1 MQNIMNIRSIPR
13 FRKSLFLGDFKE
25 ARRFATFILDKTL
38 HDKNQTDYVRL
49 LHSAFNTSLII
60 SYCRPFT
67 FNRNRP
73 GEDPSSLKMHV
84 EGLLTN
90 DEVDLHKV
98 ILERR
103 NQVYAHTQA
112 SARLFEGMDYD
123 KSLFFTKSVGPLSKQ
138 ETRMLKRM
146 IKKWIDY
153 LRDSMG
159 TNETR

>member
-1 MQNIMNIRSIPR
+1 MNIGGIPR

-25 ARRFATFILDKTL
+25 ARRFATFILDKKL
-38 HDKNQTDYVRL
+38 HDKKQTDYVRL

-67 FNRNRP
+67 VNRNRP

-98 ILERR
+98 IWERR

-123 KSLFFTKSVGPLSKQ
+123 RALFFTKSIGPLTKS
-138 ETRMLKRM
+138 ETRTLNIM
-146 IKKWIDY
+146 IRKWIKH
-153 LRDSMG
+153 LQG
-159 TNETR
+159 Q